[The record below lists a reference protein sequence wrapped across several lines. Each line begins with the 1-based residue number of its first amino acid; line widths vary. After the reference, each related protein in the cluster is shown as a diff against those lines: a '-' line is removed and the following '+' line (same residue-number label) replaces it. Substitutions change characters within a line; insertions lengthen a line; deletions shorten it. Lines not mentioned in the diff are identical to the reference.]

1 MGHRRG
7 KLKRT
12 TGIFKSV
19 FYLFFHNFIPT
30 HNVSHPKPLPFSL
43 EILSRRPLSSQR
55 QRIHKKFIKKK
66 KGGKNIGL
74 FGIFTIE

>member
-66 KGGKNIGL
+66 KRREKYWLIWDIYN
-74 FGIFTIE
+74 